1 MTERLYYTDA
11 ETLAFDARVTE
22 SANTGGQPS
31 VVLDRTA
38 FYPTSGGQPFDTGT
52 LGDARVVDVIDEGER
67 IVHVLSM
74 PLEPGTLVHGVIDA
88 VRRRDHMQQHT
99 GQHVLSAAFDRLFGS
114 QTVSFHLG
122 AEACTIDLAKA
133 LPAADV
139 ERAVDEANRVV
150 WEDRPVVVRFAS
162 ADEARAAGLR
172 KESQR
177 EGELR
182 LVEVADFDLS
192 ACGGTHV
199 ARTGAIGII
208 AVTGSEKVKGGL
220 RVSFVCGRRA
230 LDQLRLLR
238 DAVSGSL
245 RALSVLPAELPDA
258 IRRLQADGKA
268 LRKRAAELQVA
279 LAGQEAERL
288 LAQAAQDE
296 PPMVVAAVMDGVGG
310 RRPARGG
317 LEPDRPRSA
326 AGGAHDQ
333 RASRLDRG
341 GAVLGQ
347 RRRRRRCG
355 GPPDRA
361 LRRPRRRQPGAGASG
376 RLVGIGPGRRGRG
389 ATDTGGVASP
399 GPHRRCPAPC
409 ACPTR
414 RIYCA
419 LRTTQG
425 ARRLVTPL
433 G

>member
-11 ETLAFDARVTE
+11 ETLEFDARVAE
-22 SANTGGQPS
+22 SGSTGGRPS

-52 LGDARVVDVIDEGER
+52 LGRAQVLDVIDEGEQV
-67 IVHVLSM
+67 VHVLSV
-74 PLEPGTLVHGVIDA
+74 PLEPGQDVHGAIDA

-99 GQHVLSAAFDRLFGS
+99 GQHILSAAFDRQFAS

-122 AEACTIDLAKA
+122 AEACTIDLAKVVA
-133 LPAADV
+133 PADV

-177 EGELR
+177 QGELR
-182 LVEVADFDLS
+182 LVEVEGFDLS

-199 ARTGAIGII
+199 SRTGAIGII
-208 AVTGSEKVKGGL
+208 AVTGTEKVKGGL

-230 LDQLRLLR
+230 LDELRVLR

-268 LRKRAAELQVA
+268 LRKRAGELQVA

-288 LAQAAQDE
+288 WALAMPQEPAAI
-296 PPMVVAAVMDGVGG
+296 VAAVMDGWEATGLRAIASAVLARGPARVVLATREEPVGVVVAQSVTGGASAADVLARLTARFGG
-310 RRPARGG
+310 RGGGNAELAQAGG
-317 LEPDRPRSA
+317 LQGPSE
-326 AGGAHDQ
+326 
-333 RASRLDRG
+333 
-341 GAVLGQ
+341 AVV
-347 RRRRRRCG
+347 
-355 GPPDRA
+355 DE
-361 LRRPRRRQPGAGASG
+361 
-376 RLVGIGPGRRGRG
+376 
-389 ATDTGGVASP
+389 
-399 GPHRRCPAPC
+399 
-409 ACPTR
+409 
-414 RIYCA
+414 
-419 LRTTQG
+419 
-425 ARRLVTPL
+425 ARDAF